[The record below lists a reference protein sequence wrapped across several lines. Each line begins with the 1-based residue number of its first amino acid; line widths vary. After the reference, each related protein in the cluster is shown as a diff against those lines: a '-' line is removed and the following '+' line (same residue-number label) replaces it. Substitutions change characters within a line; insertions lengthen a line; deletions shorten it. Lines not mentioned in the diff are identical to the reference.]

1 MHDVPPANRSMS
13 ARSAQVHPGH
23 FVLPETVLFAEDGSF
38 LDILSDCQ
46 LTHDEIRAER
56 RALAEWHGD
65 ANRAYAERD
74 RQLAAL
80 ERAFEPSI
88 ADVWGL
94 TALGVTYTVPK

>member
-1 MHDVPPANRSMS
+1 MS

-56 RALAEWHGD
+56 
-65 ANRAYAERD
+65 
-74 RQLAAL
+74 
-80 ERAFEPSI
+80 AFEPSI